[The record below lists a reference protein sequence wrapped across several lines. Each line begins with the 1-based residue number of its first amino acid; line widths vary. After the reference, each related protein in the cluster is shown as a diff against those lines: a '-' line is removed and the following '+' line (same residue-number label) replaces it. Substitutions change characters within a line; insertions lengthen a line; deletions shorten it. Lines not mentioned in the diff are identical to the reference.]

1 LRLALDHSA
10 EDYDIVVAG
19 SIKLCSK
26 RDQLKIR
33 SDNLQAE
40 LAQARY
46 NAEKQISDLEVKVV
60 SAEGRSVEIVA
71 KGEKSLRDFQGALV
85 RQLERVHYMYAER
98 VQSIGG
104 VCSMMLA
111 EEPSVEDY
119 VNWLSEEVS
128 GLPDVFSDANE
139 NFAITAIEGALALAS
154 DSIDLEAVWT
164 TASEASVDILPA
176 ASGVRK
182 AA

>member
-46 NAEKQISDLEVKVV
+46 DAEKQISDLEVKVV
-60 SAEGRSVEIVA
+60 SAEGRSVEIVP

-85 RQLERVHYMYAER
+85 RQLE
-98 VQSIGG
+98 
-104 VCSMMLA
+104 
-111 EEPSVEDY
+111 
-119 VNWLSEEVS
+119 
-128 GLPDVFSDANE
+128 
-139 NFAITAIEGALALAS
+139 
-154 DSIDLEAVWT
+154 
-164 TASEASVDILPA
+164 
-176 ASGVRK
+176 
-182 AA
+182 